1 MDRYGHQGN
10 DDSEPEYDVADNLEV
25 HKPHVLAR
33 PLTHGT
39 KYAGRFFIASSA
51 FFLCITV
58 TSSNHRVCAGSQCNL
73 TLTEAYLT
81 SSISPKKE
89 NIQAQTLN
97 PQLQTL
103 NFTKIRLSKVF
114 RKFSVRS
121 FLLVKCKKG
130 GNCTVP
136 LQAVVGMKATAWMC
150 ERREVTL
157 SEYDLLVGLQGHLSA
172 AFHCGRT
179 QLSRSPNGGDGGACS
194 VNRPPLSPAWMWP
207 PASGSLCCTAK
218 A

>member
-1 MDRYGHQGN
+1 M
-10 DDSEPEYDVADNLEV
+10 
-25 HKPHVLAR
+25 
-33 PLTHGT
+33 
-39 KYAGRFFIASSA
+39 
-51 FFLCITV
+51 
-58 TSSNHRVCAGSQCNL
+58 
-73 TLTEAYLT
+73 TEAYVT

-97 PQLQTL
+97 PQLETL

-114 RKFSVRS
+114 RKFRVRS

-130 GNCTVP
+130 GIAQFHCK
-136 LQAVVGMKATAWMC
+136 LVGMEATAWMC

-157 SEYDLLVGLQGHLSA
+157 REHDLLVGLQGHLSA
-172 AFHCGRT
+172 AFHSGRT
-179 QLSRSPNGGDGGACS
+179 QLPSSPNGGDGGACS

-207 PASGSLCCTAK
+207 PASGSFCCTAT